1 MLARLVRFLLQQVAL
16 WETSQGEENISFW
29 EPLNYTDL
37 DQLLFLKKLS
47 HVHLRL
53 LFGPILHLS

>member
-1 MLARLVRFLLQQVAL
+1 MLARLVRFLLQKVAL

-37 DQLLFLKKLS
+37 DQLLF
-47 HVHLRL
+47 
-53 LFGPILHLS
+53 

>member
-1 MLARLVRFLLQQVAL
+1 MLAGLVRFLLQKVAL

-37 DQLLFLKKLS
+37 DQLSF
-47 HVHLRL
+47 
-53 LFGPILHLS
+53 